1 MKQKHIYNLT
11 LFSGLFMAGFLS
23 GFCQTFIF
31 GWLVTLLSFA
41 ALFYALRHMETLRGA
56 IIAGIVFASGLVT
69 GAYDWG
75 FRAVWFFLEHL
86 WPDDTAINIAI
97 TAGLFVTFFLVYVLA
112 SGLCAGVV
120 WYLRQRGLWASIVFA
135 VLFTGVES
143 LQGVPFETGFSWG
156 QSGMAAV
163 SLLPFA
169 QIASIGGVYLVGG
182 ILVFCAA
189 LLGSG
194 RRAFQYAAFFLFL
207 GCVSWGSARIPPNT
221 EMVQTTPYYLVQ
233 ADIPQKQKLDA
244 SFIGQQ
250 FSTYYS
256 VTDSLSADEIEA
268 VFFWPETAI
277 RGDYSNNTGMQQ
289 AMARLTARGSVI
301 VTGLEQ
307 KTSDGAWQNNVALF
321 LADQEKPATVSKKI
335 AVPFF
340 ETVPFQTLL
349 KPLYERYFPFVTT
362 LRTRQSGEGILPVA
376 GMGQAGVLNCYEV
389 AFPAYAAQ
397 VAGRSDFLLHM
408 TNDAWFFSDRAKKQS
423 LNLARLRAIETG
435 SPVIRIANA
444 GYNAVIDVYG
454 RAVFLEEPSQ
464 TMLPQKQI
472 SLPKKRQTVWQSF
485 FMR

>member
-31 GWLVTLLSFA
+31 GWLVTLLAFA
-41 ALFYALRHMETLRGA
+41 TLFCALRHMATLCGA
-56 IIAGIVFASGLVT
+56 MIAGLVFASGLVM

-75 FRAVWFFLEHL
+75 FRATFFFLEHI
-86 WPDDTAINIAI
+86 WPDDTGINIAI
-97 TAGLFVTFFLVYVLA
+97 ATGLFMAFFLVYVLA
-112 SGLCAGVV
+112 SGLCASVV
-120 WYLRQRGLWASIVFA
+120 WYLRQRLLWASLVFA
-135 VLFTGVES
+135 GLFTAVET

-156 QSGMAAV
+156 LSGMAAV

-169 QIASIGGVYLVGG
+169 QLAAVGSVYLVGG
-182 ILVFCAA
+182 ILVLCAA

-194 RRAFQYAAFFLFL
+194 HRGFQYAAFFLFL
-207 GCVSWGSARIPPNT
+207 GCVSWGGVRISP
-221 EMVQTTPYYLVQ
+221 EIQVVQTTPYYLVQ

-244 SFIGQQ
+244 SFIGQH

-256 VTDSLSADEIEA
+256 VTDSLSAGETEA
-268 VFFWPETAI
+268 IFFWPETAI

-301 VTGLEQ
+301 VTGVEQ
-307 KTSDGAWQNNVALF
+307 KTSDVAWQNNAALF
-321 LADQEKPATVSKKI
+321 LADQKKPVSVSKKI

-340 ETVPFQTLL
+340 EMVPFPVLL
-349 KPLYERYFPFVTT
+349 KPLYDRYFPFVTAVQ
-362 LRTRQSGEGILPVA
+362 TRQNGEGVLPVA
-376 GMGQAGVLNCYEV
+376 GLGRAGVLNCYEV
-389 AFPAYAAQ
+389 AFPFYAAKI
-397 VAGRSDFLLHM
+397 ADKSDFILHM
-408 TNDAWFFSDRAKKQS
+408 TNDAWFFSDRAKRQS

-435 SPVIRIANA
+435 RPVIRIANA

-464 TMLPQKQI
+464 TMLPQKQTF
-472 SLPKKRQTVWQSF
+472 LPEKRQTVWQSF
-485 FMR
+485 FIQ